1 MIPVFKK
8 HRKHMLALK
17 ALREGQAPTEPQTEV
32 VCPKCGAPSTR
43 QTLLKTQYVCPA
55 CGKQFDELVKK
66 FDEKVVCP
74 VCGKEARRSYSGEM
88 FSATGKP
95 VKHCSGNCKTC
106 SGCR

>member
-1 MIPVFKK
+1 MP
-8 HRKHMLALK
+8 
-17 ALREGQAPTEPQTEV
+17 
-32 VCPKCGAPSTR
+32 
-43 QTLLKTQYVCPA
+43 LLQYVCPS

-74 VCGKEARRSYSGEM
+74 VCGAEARRSYSGEM